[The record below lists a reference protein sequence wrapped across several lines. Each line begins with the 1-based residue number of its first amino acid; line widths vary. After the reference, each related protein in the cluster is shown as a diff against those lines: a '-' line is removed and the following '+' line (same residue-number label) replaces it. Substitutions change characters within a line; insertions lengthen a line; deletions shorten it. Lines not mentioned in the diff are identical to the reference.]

1 MKRRLR
7 TAVVISACMAVL
19 LATRKQHARMAA
31 IITTFIVAP
40 ICKERVAASQ
50 AELKS
55 RTNFI
60 TFSKIDKAQGYSR
73 GEGTKVAVCDWL
85 FDLRGGEASKK
96 YLNPTSMIS
105 GQPVG
110 NEEPWHGEWMA
121 ELVHQT
127 APGCKIIPITART
140 ENDDDQQYLVKGI
153 RFAADQGAVA
163 VTCSLG
169 HLTFTGE
176 LRQAIEYA
184 EAKGTLFINVHPI
197 RKSARGRE
205 EMNKKI
211 ICTGVVAVPWHPA
224 WPDARRD
231 VYVWP
236 YAPTPTYKD
245 GWGYSIG
252 PPIIAGVVALMK
264 SVNPALTPQELKAII
279 VKTAFTKDGFRVLDA
294 EAAIHAA
301 VKRRLDKPNRL
312 LL

>member
-1 MKRRLR
+1 MKKRLR
-7 TAVVISACMAVL
+7 TAVIISACIAVL
-19 LATRKQHARMAA
+19 MAIWKEHSRMAA
-31 IITTFIVAP
+31 IITAFIVAP
-40 ICKERVAASQ
+40 ICKEHVAASQ

-60 TFSKIDKAQGYSR
+60 TFSRIEKAQSYSM
-73 GEGTKVAVCDWL
+73 GDGTKVAVCDWL
-85 FDLRGGEASKK
+85 FDLRGVEASKK

-105 GQPVG
+105 GQPAG
-110 NEEPWHGEWMA
+110 DEEPWHGEWMA

-140 ENDDDQQYLVKGI
+140 ENDDYQQYLVKGI

-163 VTCSLG
+163 ITCSLG

-184 EAKGTLFINVHPI
+184 EAKGTLFVTVHPI
-197 RKSARGRE
+197 RRSARGRE
-205 EMNKKI
+205 EINEKI

-231 VYVWP
+231 IYVWP
-236 YAPTPTYKD
+236 YALTPTYEN

-264 SVNPALTPQELKAII
+264 SANPALTPRELKAII
-279 VKTAFTKDGFRVLDA
+279 VKTAFTNDGFRVLDA
-294 EAAIHAA
+294 EAAINAA
-301 VKRRLDKPNRL
+301 IKSRLDKPSRL